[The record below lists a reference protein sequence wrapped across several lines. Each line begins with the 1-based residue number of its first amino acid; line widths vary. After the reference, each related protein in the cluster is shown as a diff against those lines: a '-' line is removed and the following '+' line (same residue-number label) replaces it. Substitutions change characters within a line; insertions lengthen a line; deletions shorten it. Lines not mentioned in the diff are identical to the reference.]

1 MSLHINLVPDNPPP
15 APQGYFGEQGIQ
27 GEQGL
32 QGQYRNMSRT
42 GCDAMPFAPP
52 DRPVTA
58 TPKPTTP
65 GTYFKRN
72 GSWVRDK
79 YRLEAIR
86 ELYEALLVDEDFET
100 YLTTAFND
108 VLVVPEPP
116 KPPKTFVEMFR
127 ETYKPLRK
135 AGKEI
140 VAYATTEQAYFKF
153 LGTPLFFTV
162 DKYESFRRKMNLPG
176 EIGMLDGVRVV
187 IYELPHEPIAK
198 TEDGMVVFC
207 EIERNHK

>member
-1 MSLHINLVPDNPPP
+1 MAKPTGYNAMSFP
-15 APQGYFGEQGIQ
+15 A
-27 GEQGL
+27 
-32 QGQYRNMSRT
+32 
-42 GCDAMPFAPP
+42 P

-65 GTYFKRN
+65 GTYFKRG

-86 ELYEALLVDEDFET
+86 ELYEALFVDEDFET

-127 ETYKPLRK
+127 ETYTPLRK
-135 AGKEI
+135 AEKEI

-153 LGTPLFFTV
+153 LGTSLFLTV
-162 DKYESFRRKMNLPG
+162 DKYSASRAKVNLPG
-176 EIGMLDGVRVV
+176 EVGMMDGMRVV
-187 IYELPHEPIAK
+187 VYELPHEPIAK
-198 TEDGMVVFC
+198 TEDGMVVFY
-207 EIERNHK
+207 EIERNPK